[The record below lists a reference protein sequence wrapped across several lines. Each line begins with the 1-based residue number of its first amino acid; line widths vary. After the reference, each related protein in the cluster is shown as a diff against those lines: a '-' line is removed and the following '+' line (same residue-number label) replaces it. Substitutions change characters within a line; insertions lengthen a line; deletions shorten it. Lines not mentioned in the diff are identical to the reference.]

1 LNAFAPDPIPK
12 DWQSRL
18 VVVLDGGGGYWRV
31 VFDPATGQF
40 SDLET
45 NGFA

>member
-1 LNAFAPDPIPK
+1 
-12 DWQSRL
+12 
-18 VVVLDGGGGYWRV
+18 VYDGGGGYWRV
-31 VFDPATGQF
+31 LFDPVTGQF